1 MGEAWSG
8 EDAGGTGSD
17 LGDGC
22 CCDDGDDWFG
32 IAGISCCGVSGGSD
46 FWGDGWPDEDEDADC
61 RGGFELAVHSR
72 FKGSAAGELVLRGD
86 WLDSDSELNSSS
98 SV

>member
-22 CCDDGDDWFG
+22 CCDDGDD
-32 IAGISCCGVSGGSD
+32 
-46 FWGDGWPDEDEDADC
+46 
-61 RGGFELAVHSR
+61 GFAVHSR

-86 WLDSDSELNSSS
+86 WAGLTLILS
-98 SV
+98 